1 MSSRPSTV
9 IDIVRR
15 AIAQSYERLI
25 AHEQELQTGD
35 DPESVHQAR
44 VATRRLRADLRTFEE
59 FVDEGWASD
68 LRAELHWLGSEL
80 GLVRDLE
87 VQRDRLR
94 EHAARLPVSE
104 AENADRVIRRLDADR
119 AAAKADLIVMLHE
132 PRYEQLRVKL
142 AAAAASPAYTNAAC
156 APAEKLLVQVVGA
169 RWKKMR
175 RAVDRLGDHP
185 PDEALHAIRVRA
197 KKCRYAAEAC
207 EPAFGK
213 QARRFAKAMARV
225 QEILGEHHDAVV
237 AVEWL
242 SKTAH
247 ECSPA
252 EAYAIGML
260 AQIER
265 QAADAARAAFPAA
278 WRRVD
283 TKRVRG
289 WL

>member
-1 MSSRPSTV
+1 MRSRPTTV
-9 IDIVRR
+9 IDIVRS
-15 AIAQSYERLI
+15 AIAQSYERLV

-44 VATRRLRADLRTFEE
+44 VATRRLRSDLRTFQE
-59 FVDEGWASD
+59 FVEESWASD

-94 EHAARLPVSE
+94 EHATRLPVPE
-104 AENADRVIRRLDADR
+104 AEHATRVIRRLDADG
-119 AAAKADLIVMLHE
+119 AAAKADLIAMLHE
-132 PRYEQLRVKL
+132 PRYEQVRAKL
-142 AAAAASPAYTNAAC
+142 AAAATSPAYTNAAC
-156 APAEKLLVQVVGA
+156 APAEKVLAKVVRA
-169 RWKKMR
+169 RWKKIR
-175 RAVDRLGDHP
+175 KAVGKLGDHP
-185 PDEALHAIRVRA
+185 PDEALHAIRVHA

-213 QARRFAKAMARV
+213 PARRFAEAMAKV

-265 QAADAARAAFPAA
+265 EVADAARAAFAAA
-278 WRRVD
+278 WARAD
-283 TKRVRG
+283 TTRARG

>member
-1 MSSRPSTV
+1 MSNRPTTV

-15 AIAQSYERLI
+15 AIVQSYERLA
-25 AHEQELQTGD
+25 AHELELQTGD

-44 VATRRLRADLRTFEE
+44 VATRRLRSDLRTFQE
-59 FVDEGWASD
+59 FVDTAWASD
-68 LRAELHWLGSEL
+68 LRADLHWLGSEL
-80 GLVRDLE
+80 GIVRDLE

-94 EHAARLPVSE
+94 EHASRLPEVE

-119 AAAKADLIVMLHE
+119 AAAKADLIALLHE
-132 PRYEQLRVKL
+132 PRYEQVRAKL
-142 AAAAASPAYTNAAC
+142 ASAAASPAYTSAAC
-156 APAEKLLVQVVGA
+156 APAQTVLAKVVRG
-169 RWKKMR
+169 RWKQIDK
-175 RAVDRLGDHP
+175 AVGRLGDHP

-207 EPAFGK
+207 EPAFGRP
-213 QARRFAKAMARV
+213 ARRFARAMAKV
-225 QEILGEHHDAVV
+225 QDILGEHHDAVV
-237 AVEWL
+237 AVAWL

-260 AQIER
+260 AQVER
-265 QAADAARAAFPAA
+265 EAADAARAAFPAA
-278 WRRVD
+278 WRRAD